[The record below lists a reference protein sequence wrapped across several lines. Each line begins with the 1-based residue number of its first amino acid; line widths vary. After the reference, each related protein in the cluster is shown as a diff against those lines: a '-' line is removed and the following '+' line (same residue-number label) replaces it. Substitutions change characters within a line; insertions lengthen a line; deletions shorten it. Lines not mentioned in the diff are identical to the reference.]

1 MASAEGKKDK
11 FRFVAP
17 VETRI
22 PIVEG
27 AVKHKPETLIKKNIR
42 TDGRTPDQFRPIFLK
57 TGVITQASGSA
68 YIELNNTKVIVGVYG
83 PRQTPKTT
91 YSEQGKLNC
100 DFKYTTFAFEGEKR
114 KYMPD
119 KEEKEFS
126 MLMQQALE
134 VSLILD
140 TFPKAEVDVFALVL
154 QADGSAL
161 SAAITAASLALAD
174 AGIEMYDLVPACSI
188 ASVGSVIVLDPS
200 GVEEKHQRS
209 SLTLAYM
216 PSQEQVTQMLQK
228 GELSTSQT
236 LEALELCIDGCT
248 KIYSMMKQNLVESTS
263 SKLVQ
268 ENNNSS

>member
-236 LEALELCIDGCT
+236 LEV
-248 KIYSMMKQNLVESTS
+248 NLNFFTS
-263 SKLVQ
+263 SFF
-268 ENNNSS
+268 